1 MKVQTPLN
9 NEVLEKLHIGDKV
22 LLSGLIYTARDAAH
36 QRIFDEINKANLE
49 KRPINLP
56 FDLKGQVIYYVGPT
70 PPRPSEAIG
79 SAGPTTAYRMD
90 IYTPLLLQLGL
101 KATIAKGE
109 RSPAVREA
117 MKQFKAV
124 YFVAVGG
131 AGALLK
137 ERILESDIIAYED
150 LGAEAIRKLRVEY
163 LPLTVANDIY
173 GGDLF
178 QSGVKKYSKLLP
190 VTN

>member
-1 MKVQTPLN
+1 MKIQTPLN

-36 QRIFDEINKANLE
+36 QRIFDEINKANSE
-49 KRPINLP
+49 KRSANLP

-70 PPRPSEAIG
+70 PPRPGEAIG

-109 RSPAVREA
+109 RSPTVREA

-137 ERILESDIIAYED
+137 ECILKSDIIAYED
-150 LGAEAIRKLRVEY
+150 LGAEAIRKLRVKY

-173 GGDLF
+173 DGDLF
-178 QSGVKKYSKLLP
+178 QSGVKKYSRLLS

>member
-117 MKQFKAV
+117 MKHFKAV

-190 VTN
+190 ITN

>member
-1 MKVQTPLN
+1 MQIQIPLTD
-9 NEVLEKLHIGDKV
+9 EVIEKLRIGDKV
-22 LLSGLIYTARDAAH
+22 LLTGVIYTARDAAH
-36 QRIFDEINKANLE
+36 QRLFDEIQKAASFN
-49 KRPINLP
+49 RSPNLP

-70 PPRPSEAIG
+70 PERPGEVIG

-90 IYTPLLLQLGL
+90 VYTPLLLELGL

-109 RSPAVREA
+109 RSRAVKEA
-117 MKQFKAV
+117 MKQYKAV

-137 ERILESDIIAYED
+137 ELVIKSQIIAYND
-150 LGAEAIRKLRVEY
+150 LGAEAIRRLEVKDF
-163 LPLTVANDIY
+163 PLTVANDIY

-178 QSGVKKYSKLLP
+178 EQGIKQYARK
-190 VTN
+190 

>member
-1 MKVQTPLN
+1 MKIETPLN

-22 LLSGLIYTARDAAH
+22 LLSGLVYTARDAAH
-36 QRIFDEINKANLE
+36 QRIFDEINKSNSE
-49 KRPINLP
+49 KRPANLP

-70 PPRPSEAIG
+70 PPRPGETIG

-137 ERILESDIIAYED
+137 ERILKSDIIAYED
-150 LGAEAIRKLRVEY
+150 LGAEAIRKLEVKN

-173 GGDLF
+173 GGNLF
-178 QSGVKKYSKLLP
+178 QTGVKKYSKLL
-190 VTN
+190 